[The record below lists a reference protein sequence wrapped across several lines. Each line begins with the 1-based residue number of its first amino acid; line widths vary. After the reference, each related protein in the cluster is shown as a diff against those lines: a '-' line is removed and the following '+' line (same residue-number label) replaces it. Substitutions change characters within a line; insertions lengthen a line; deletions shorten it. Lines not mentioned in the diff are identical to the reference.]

1 MESKVLQ
8 PKDRDGFEIAII
20 CALRSE
26 ADAVEALF
34 DEYWDEDGD
43 QYGKALGDTN
53 SYTTGVIGRH
63 NVVLAHMPGI
73 GKGNAASVASSFR
86 SSFGRIKLAL
96 VVGICGGVPAGK
108 DQEEIILGDVII
120 STGII
125 QYDFGRQ
132 LPDKFIRKDT
142 LEDNL
147 GRPNT
152 EIRAFL
158 SRLEGLRGR
167 KRLGVSTLGYLEQ
180 LCKEAD
186 FQKAR
191 YPGAVEDRLY
201 EQTYRHKHHDLAT
214 CATCANCE
222 TKEDKVCENALELSC
237 TELKCSD
244 DMLVQRQRL
253 RKDRGAAEEQKPSIH
268 FGRIASGDTVLKSGE
283 DRDAIAAREKVIG
296 FEMEGIGVWDQFPC
310 VVIKGVCD
318 YADSHKN
325 KKWQAHAAATAAACM
340 KAFLKEWVPTRR
352 LSSDTVPGMKSFL
365 LVDLLSSCGKSLK
378 VRVASRFLLWAW
390 R

>member
-1 MESKVLQ
+1 MEPKRLR
-8 PKDRDGFEIAII
+8 PKDRNGFEIAII

-43 QYGKALGDTN
+43 RYGKAPEDTN
-53 SYTTGVIGRH
+53 AYTTGVIGRH
-63 NVVLAHMPGI
+63 NVVLAHMPGM
-73 GKGNAASVASSFR
+73 GKSNATSVASSFR

-96 VVGICGGVPAGK
+96 VVGICGGVPTGK
-108 DQEEIILGDVII
+108 GRDEIVLGDVII

-132 LPDKFIRKDT
+132 LPDRFVKKDT

-152 EIRAFL
+152 EIRSFL
-158 SRLEGLRGR
+158 ARLEGLRGR
-167 KRLGVSTLGYLEQ
+167 RRLEANSLDYLEQ
-180 LCKEAD
+180 LCKMAD
-186 FQKAR
+186 FQNAR
-191 YPGAVEDRLY
+191 YLGTVEDRLY
-201 EQTYRHKHHDLAT
+201 KQTYRHKHHDLITCAT
-214 CATCANCE
+214 CATCKM
-222 TKEDKVCENALELSC
+222 KEDKVCDAAFESSC
-237 TELKCSD
+237 SDLKCSD

-253 RKDRGAAEEQKPSIH
+253 CKDISKGEADEGHKPSIH
-268 FGRIASGDTVLKSGE
+268 FGRIASGDTIMKSGE

-296 FEMEGIGVWDQFPC
+296 FEMEGAGVWDQFPC

-325 KKWQAHAAATAAACM
+325 KNWQAHAAATAAACM
-340 KAFLKEWVPTRR
+340 KAFLKEWVPTQSS
-352 LSSDTVPGMKSFL
+352 SSDQFPGM
-365 LVDLLSSCGKSLK
+365 
-378 VRVASRFLLWAW
+378 
-390 R
+390 